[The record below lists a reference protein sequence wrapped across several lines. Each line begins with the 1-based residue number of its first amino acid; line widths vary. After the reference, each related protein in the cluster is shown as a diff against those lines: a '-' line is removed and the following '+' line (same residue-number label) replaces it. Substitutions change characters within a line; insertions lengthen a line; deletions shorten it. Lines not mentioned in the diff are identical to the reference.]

1 LGIKKTVF
9 IFSQPLSANYF
20 VLCKY
25 IQRGWLAKLLIM
37 GKQNQGE
44 GKMLSNAALPSR
56 PKINFHLVLQQNKK
70 VWFDWKCFEI
80 TEVKIEI
87 AFG

>member
-1 LGIKKTVF
+1 
-9 IFSQPLSANYF
+9 
-20 VLCKY
+20 
-25 IQRGWLAKLLIM
+25 M

-70 VWFDWKCFEI
+70 V
-80 TEVKIEI
+80 
-87 AFG
+87 